1 MSDNLSIVPSMNI
14 SASGLDAEMKR
25 MEVIANNIANAN
37 TIAGPDGKVFQR
49 KEAVFATKLADAIK
63 YGDIEG
69 KVAGVEVKGIVAD
82 QRAPRMVYRPGHPN
96 ADQNGYIS
104 MPDIN
109 PVEEM
114 VDMMSAT
121 RSYEANLA
129 AIKSAKSMAQ
139 AALGIGK

>member
-1 MSDNLSIVPSMNI
+1 MSDNISMIPSMAI
-14 SASGLDAEMKR
+14 SASALDAEMKR

-37 TIAGPDGKVFQR
+37 TVSGPDGKVFQR
-49 KEAVFATKLADAIK
+49 KEIVFATKLADAIK
-63 YGDIEG
+63 YGDVEG
-69 KVAGVEVKGIVAD
+69 GIAGVEVKGIIND
-82 QRAPRMVYRPGHPN
+82 NRAPRTVYKPGHPN
-96 ADQNGYIS
+96 ADKNGYVS